1 VVDRPE
7 KSMEEVIRED
17 GRWPAE
23 AFAFLHDGLKRA
35 VAGTHGPDA
44 SATAMPGQ
52 EKARHV
58 TGRQLC
64 EALRALAVERWG
76 LLARTV
82 LARWNIHATIDFGNM
97 VYLLVE
103 SKFMRKTE
111 DDSVEDFRDV
121 YSFDEAFNVK
131 VGLEGIE

>member
-1 VVDRPE
+1 
-7 KSMEEVIRED
+7 MEEVIRED

-23 AFAFLHDGLKRA
+23 AFGFLHDGLKRA
-35 VAGTHGPDA
+35 VSGMHGPDA
-44 SATAMPGQ
+44 TAPAMPGQ

-64 EALRALAVERWG
+64 EALRDLAVDRWG

-103 SKFMRKTE
+103 NRFMRKTE
-111 DDSVEDFRDV
+111 EDSVEDFRDV
-121 YSFDEAFNVK
+121 YSFDEVFDVK
-131 VGLEGIE
+131 IDPEGIE